1 MTTSAA
7 SAGKATA
14 TTAPAK
20 TAPAETA
27 PENVAADPKAAG
39 GLTETERD
47 RIKRR
52 AHGLWREAGSPQG
65 RDREFWEQAELQVL
79 KGGPSA

>member
-1 MTTSAA
+1 MTDTAA
-7 SAGKATA
+7 SPRA
-14 TTAPAK
+14 AK
-20 TAPAETA
+20 TRPAGSGA
-27 PENVAADPKAAG
+27 PES
-39 GLTETERD
+39 GLTRWEHD
-47 RIKRR
+47 QIKRR

>member
-1 MTTSAA
+1 MTTSGA
-7 SAGKATA
+7 SAGKAPEKSA
-14 TTAPAK
+14 TEKSASTRTHAATPAG
-20 TAPAETA
+20 
-27 PENVAADPKAAG
+27 DPQATG